1 MEEQNIQLQEE
12 VKQYVA
18 STGRWYKF
26 FGILGI
32 IGIVLMVMG
41 AIIVFVAGNALS
53 SADVMEMAGMP
64 EGMAQMGGAS
74 MGIVYLICSLLYV
87 PMVVYML
94 RGAQAAESAVALNS
108 NEAAARFLLNTK
120 SYWKFYGILSIVMI
134 CLMIMLFIVAIIA
147 GAASVL

>member
-12 VKQYVA
+12 VKQYVS

-41 AIIVFVAGNALS
+41 AIVMFVAGDALS
-53 SADVMEMAGMP
+53 NVDGMEMAEMP
-64 EGMAQMGGAS
+64 AGMAQMGGAA
-74 MGIVYLICSLLYV
+74 MGILYLICALLYV
-87 PMVVYML
+87 PLVVYML
-94 RGAQAAESAVALNS
+94 RGAKAAESAAALNS

-134 CLMIMLFIVAIIA
+134 CLMIVIFIVAIIA